1 MILFIF
7 IWKAERQTNGQ
18 REKSPIPWFIPE
30 KIHNQSYTRLK
41 TGAMNSI
48 HITHVGSRDPTTWGN
63 TYCHPRETGSWNW
76 DWSQDSNLGSL
87 IYQCPKDVLTT
98 RPNTYSD
105 ISILMVVKIL
115 DTFVRM
121 YPLMPIK
128 RGEFYLSIISIY
140 HQLTWNKLPW
150 INIINTKNNSVKL
163 KLRNNNKIIYLS
175 VVSSLLTILLHIVL
189 GRRPWN
195 VFIIS

>member
-1 MILFIF
+1 
-7 IWKAERQTNGQ
+7 
-18 REKSPIPWFIPE
+18 
-30 KIHNQSYTRLK
+30 
-41 TGAMNSI
+41 
-48 HITHVGSRDPTTWGN
+48 
-63 TYCHPRETGSWNW
+63 
-76 DWSQDSNLGSL
+76 
-87 IYQCPKDVLTT
+87 
-98 RPNTYSD
+98 
-105 ISILMVVKIL
+105 MVVKIL

-175 VVSSLLTILLHIVL
+175 VVSSLLTMLLHIVL
-189 GRRPWN
+189 GRRP
-195 VFIIS
+195 